1 MSAVLGLS
9 GSTLVGQR
17 VGVQQRAKAA
27 NLKVVTSANVKKG
40 KPRGT
45 RTDRRATPHPYP
57 DTTHTRL

>member
-17 VGVQQRAKAA
+17 VAVQQRATKS

-40 KPRGT
+40 
-45 RTDRRATPHPYP
+45 TP
-57 DTTHTRL
+57 LV